1 MPEKK
6 LYDLTVDPEFRDLIP
21 PLNEEELKLL
31 EESLVADG
39 CESPLIVW
47 NGVIVDGH
55 NRYAICRKHEI
66 PFAIQEKNFS
76 SRDDAM
82 LWMLRNQLG
91 RRNLNN
97 YQRVELVL
105 KFEPLVKNAAEQ
117 RMMAGKAANPVP
129 TLAQGQTKGRT
140 RDHLSEAAGVS
151 HGTFAKAKK
160 LVQSADEET
169 KRELRAGKVTVNR
182 AYTDLLEKEHEGET
196 KICERCKQEKPL
208 SAFSIPSNRRSFSSV
223 CRDCEKEISAVAKS
237 AAEAAAKPAD
247 TAAKPADIAASSEPP
262 CPIPGMVMHNG
273 APIHVE
279 RPLPDTPE
287 MFRYVADLVK
297 SCCEED
303 AFINGNGTAKPTGLL
318 HSVNGAATG
327 VTTAGAAI
335 TADEIIDLIHSVKS
349 GYRKKAVFLLN
360 DSTVKTLRRLKDGN
374 GQYLWQPGLK
384 EGQPDKLLSYRLV
397 TSAYMP
403 EVASG
408 AKPVLFGDFSSYWIA
423 DRQGRSFQRLNELY
437 AATGQIGFRATQ
449 RVDGRLVQSEGL
461 KCLAMKA

>member
-6 LYDLTVDPEFRDLIP
+6 LYDLTVDPEFRDLIS

-66 PFAIQEKNFS
+66 PFAIQEKDFS

-91 RRNLNN
+91 RRNLNS
-97 YQRVELVL
+97 YQRVGLAL

-182 AYTDLLEKEHEGET
+182 AYTELLEKEHEGET

-279 RPLPDTPE
+279 TALPDTPE
-287 MFRYVADLVK
+287 MFCYVADLVK
-297 SCCEED
+297 SCCD
-303 AFINGNGTAKPTGLL
+303 SYVIGL
-318 HSVNGAATG
+318 
-327 VTTAGAAI
+327 
-335 TADEIIDLIHSVKS
+335 
-349 GYRKKAVFLLN
+349 
-360 DSTVKTLRRLKDGN
+360 
-374 GQYLWQPGLK
+374 
-384 EGQPDKLLSYRLV
+384 
-397 TSAYMP
+397 TSAMRRYS
-403 EVASG
+403 SG
-408 AKPVLFGDFSSYWIA
+408 MGSKEHDAQILELVRQTNEQVLTI
-423 DRQGRSFQRLNELY
+423 LNE
-437 AATGQIGFRATQ
+437 R
-449 RVDGRLVQSEGL
+449 
-461 KCLAMKA
+461 MKEQ

>member
-182 AYTDLLEKEHEGET
+182 AYTELLEKEHEGET

-247 TAAKPADIAASSEPP
+247 TAASSEPP

-297 SCCEED
+297 SCCD
-303 AFINGNGTAKPTGLL
+303 SYVIGL
-318 HSVNGAATG
+318 
-327 VTTAGAAI
+327 
-335 TADEIIDLIHSVKS
+335 
-349 GYRKKAVFLLN
+349 
-360 DSTVKTLRRLKDGN
+360 
-374 GQYLWQPGLK
+374 
-384 EGQPDKLLSYRLV
+384 
-397 TSAYMP
+397 TSAMRRYS
-403 EVASG
+403 SG
-408 AKPVLFGDFSSYWIA
+408 MGSEEHNAQILELVRQTNAQVLTI
-423 DRQGRSFQRLNELY
+423 LNE
-437 AATGQIGFRATQ
+437 R
-449 RVDGRLVQSEGL
+449 
-461 KCLAMKA
+461 MKEK

>member
-6 LYDLTVDPEFRDLIP
+6 LYDLAVDPEFRDLIP

-31 EESLVADG
+31 EGSLVADG

-47 NGVIVDGH
+47 NSVIIDGH

-66 PFAIQEKNFS
+66 PFAIQEKDFS
-76 SRDDAM
+76 SRDEAM

-117 RMMAGKAANPVP
+117 RMMAGKVANPVP
-129 TLAQGQTKGRT
+129 TLAQGQTKGKT

-182 AYTDLLEKEHEGET
+182 AYTELLEKEHEGET

-223 CRDCEKEISAVAKS
+223 CRNCEKEISAAAKS

-247 TAAKPADIAASSEPP
+247 IAASSEPL

-279 RPLPDTPE
+279 TALPDTPE
-287 MFRYVADLVK
+287 MFCYVADLVK
-297 SCCEED
+297 SCCD
-303 AFINGNGTAKPTGLL
+303 SYVIGL
-318 HSVNGAATG
+318 
-327 VTTAGAAI
+327 
-335 TADEIIDLIHSVKS
+335 
-349 GYRKKAVFLLN
+349 
-360 DSTVKTLRRLKDGN
+360 
-374 GQYLWQPGLK
+374 
-384 EGQPDKLLSYRLV
+384 
-397 TSAYMP
+397 TSAMRRYS
-403 EVASG
+403 SG
-408 AKPVLFGDFSSYWIA
+408 MGSEEHDAQILGLVRQTNAQVLTI
-423 DRQGRSFQRLNELY
+423 LNE
-437 AATGQIGFRATQ
+437 R
-449 RVDGRLVQSEGL
+449 
-461 KCLAMKA
+461 MKEK

>member
-6 LYDLTVDPEFRDLIP
+6 LYDLTVDSEFRDLIP

-31 EESLVADG
+31 EASLVADG

-66 PFAIQEKNFS
+66 PFAIQEKDFS

-91 RRNLNN
+91 RRNLNS

-105 KFEPLVKNAAEQ
+105 KFEPLVKSAAEQ
-117 RMMAGKAANPVP
+117 RMLAGKVANPVP
-129 TLAQGQTKGRT
+129 TLAQGQTKGKT

-182 AYTDLLEKEHEGET
+182 AYTELLEKEHEGET

-223 CRDCEKEISAVAKS
+223 CRDCEKENSAVAKS
-237 AAEAAAKPAD
+237 AAEA
-247 TAAKPADIAASSEPP
+247 AAKPADIAASSEPP

-297 SCCEED
+297 SCCD
-303 AFINGNGTAKPTGLL
+303 SYVIGL
-318 HSVNGAATG
+318 
-327 VTTAGAAI
+327 
-335 TADEIIDLIHSVKS
+335 
-349 GYRKKAVFLLN
+349 
-360 DSTVKTLRRLKDGN
+360 
-374 GQYLWQPGLK
+374 
-384 EGQPDKLLSYRLV
+384 
-397 TSAYMP
+397 TSAMRRYS
-403 EVASG
+403 SG
-408 AKPVLFGDFSSYWIA
+408 MGSEEHNAQILEMVRRTNEQVLTI
-423 DRQGRSFQRLNELY
+423 LNE
-437 AATGQIGFRATQ
+437 RM
-449 RVDGRLVQSEGL
+449 EE
-461 KCLAMKA
+461 K

>member
-31 EESLVADG
+31 EESIVADG

-47 NGVIVDGH
+47 NGIIIDGH
-55 NRYAICRKHEI
+55 NRYAICRKHNI
-66 PFAIQEKNFS
+66 PFPIQEKNFS

-117 RMMAGKAANPVP
+117 RMLAGKAANPVP

-182 AYTDLLEKEHEGET
+182 AYTELLEKEHEGET

-223 CRDCEKEISAVAKS
+223 CMDCEKEISAVAKS
-237 AAEAAAKPAD
+237 AAEA
-247 TAAKPADIAASSEPP
+247 AAKPADIAASSEPP

-279 RPLPDTPE
+279 TALPDTPE
-287 MFRYVADLVK
+287 MFCYVADLVK
-297 SCCEED
+297 SCCD
-303 AFINGNGTAKPTGLL
+303 SYVIGL
-318 HSVNGAATG
+318 
-327 VTTAGAAI
+327 
-335 TADEIIDLIHSVKS
+335 
-349 GYRKKAVFLLN
+349 
-360 DSTVKTLRRLKDGN
+360 
-374 GQYLWQPGLK
+374 
-384 EGQPDKLLSYRLV
+384 
-397 TSAYMP
+397 TSAMRRYS
-403 EVASG
+403 SG
-408 AKPVLFGDFSSYWIA
+408 MGSEEHDAQILELVRQTNAQVLTI
-423 DRQGRSFQRLNELY
+423 LNE
-437 AATGQIGFRATQ
+437 R
-449 RVDGRLVQSEGL
+449 
-461 KCLAMKA
+461 MKEK

>member
-1 MPEKK
+1 MTEKK
-6 LYDLTVDPEFRDLIP
+6 VYDLTVDPEFRDLIP

-31 EESLVADG
+31 EASIVADG

-91 RRNLNN
+91 RRNLNS

-160 LVQSADEET
+160 LVLSADEET

-182 AYTDLLEKEHEGET
+182 AYTDLLKKEHEGET

-237 AAEAAAKPAD
+237 AAEAAAK
-247 TAAKPADIAASSEPP
+247 TAGATEKMTDASKSEPP

-279 RPLPDTPE
+279 TALPDTPE

-297 SCCEED
+297 SCCD
-303 AFINGNGTAKPTGLL
+303 SYVIGL
-318 HSVNGAATG
+318 
-327 VTTAGAAI
+327 
-335 TADEIIDLIHSVKS
+335 
-349 GYRKKAVFLLN
+349 
-360 DSTVKTLRRLKDGN
+360 
-374 GQYLWQPGLK
+374 
-384 EGQPDKLLSYRLV
+384 
-397 TSAYMP
+397 TSAMRRYSRGMGS
-403 EVASG
+403 EEHNAQILEMVRRTNAQ
-408 AKPVLFGDFSSYWIA
+408 VLTI
-423 DRQGRSFQRLNELY
+423 LNE
-437 AATGQIGFRATQ
+437 RM
-449 RVDGRLVQSEGL
+449 EE
-461 KCLAMKA
+461 K

>member
-39 CESPLIVW
+39 CESPIIVW
-47 NGVIVDGH
+47 NGAIIDGH
-55 NRYAICRKHEI
+55 NRYAICRKHDI
-66 PFAIQEKNFS
+66 PFSIQEKHFDT
-76 SRDDAM
+76 RDEVM

-182 AYTDLLEKEHEGET
+182 AYTELLEKEHEGET

-223 CRDCEKEISAVAKS
+223 CRDCEKEISAAAKS
-237 AAEAAAKPAD
+237 AAEA
-247 TAAKPADIAASSEPP
+247 AAKPADIAASSEPP

-279 RPLPDTPE
+279 TALPDTPE
-287 MFRYVADLVK
+287 MFCYVADLVK
-297 SCCEED
+297 SCCD
-303 AFINGNGTAKPTGLL
+303 SYVIGL
-318 HSVNGAATG
+318 
-327 VTTAGAAI
+327 
-335 TADEIIDLIHSVKS
+335 
-349 GYRKKAVFLLN
+349 
-360 DSTVKTLRRLKDGN
+360 
-374 GQYLWQPGLK
+374 
-384 EGQPDKLLSYRLV
+384 
-397 TSAYMP
+397 TSAMRRYS
-403 EVASG
+403 SG
-408 AKPVLFGDFSSYWIA
+408 MGSEEHDAQILELVRQTNAQVLTI
-423 DRQGRSFQRLNELY
+423 LNE
-437 AATGQIGFRATQ
+437 R
-449 RVDGRLVQSEGL
+449 
-461 KCLAMKA
+461 MKEK

>member
-1 MPEKK
+1 MTEQKV
-6 LYDLTVDPEFRDLIP
+6 YELTVDSEFRDLIP

-31 EESLVADG
+31 EESIVADG

-182 AYTDLLEKEHEGET
+182 AYTELLEKEHEGET

-297 SCCEED
+297 SCCD
-303 AFINGNGTAKPTGLL
+303 SYVIGL
-318 HSVNGAATG
+318 
-327 VTTAGAAI
+327 
-335 TADEIIDLIHSVKS
+335 
-349 GYRKKAVFLLN
+349 
-360 DSTVKTLRRLKDGN
+360 
-374 GQYLWQPGLK
+374 
-384 EGQPDKLLSYRLV
+384 
-397 TSAYMP
+397 TSAMRRYS
-403 EVASG
+403 SG
-408 AKPVLFGDFSSYWIA
+408 MGSKEHDAQILELVRQTNSQVLTI
-423 DRQGRSFQRLNELY
+423 LNE
-437 AATGQIGFRATQ
+437 R
-449 RVDGRLVQSEGL
+449 
-461 KCLAMKA
+461 MKEQ

>member
-140 RDHLSEAAGVS
+140 RDHLSEAAGAS

-182 AYTDLLEKEHEGET
+182 AYTELLEKEHEGET

-247 TAAKPADIAASSEPP
+247 TAASSEPP

-287 MFRYVADLVK
+287 MFCYVADLVK
-297 SCCEED
+297 SCCD
-303 AFINGNGTAKPTGLL
+303 SYVIGL
-318 HSVNGAATG
+318 
-327 VTTAGAAI
+327 
-335 TADEIIDLIHSVKS
+335 
-349 GYRKKAVFLLN
+349 
-360 DSTVKTLRRLKDGN
+360 
-374 GQYLWQPGLK
+374 
-384 EGQPDKLLSYRLV
+384 
-397 TSAYMP
+397 TSAMRRYS
-403 EVASG
+403 SG
-408 AKPVLFGDFSSYWIA
+408 MGSEEHDAQILELVRQTNAQVLTI
-423 DRQGRSFQRLNELY
+423 LNE
-437 AATGQIGFRATQ
+437 R
-449 RVDGRLVQSEGL
+449 
-461 KCLAMKA
+461 MKEK

>member
-91 RRNLNN
+91 RRNLND
-97 YQRVELVL
+97 YQRGEMVLVL
-105 KFEPLVKNAAEQ
+105 KRQLASVAEMKM
-117 RMMAGKAANPVP
+117 RAGIRSTDNPETNLSQGAEERK
-129 TLAQGQTKGRT
+129 TLSQLAK
-140 RDHLSEAAGVS
+140 LAGVS
-151 HGTFAKAKK
+151 GTQMKK
-160 LVQSADEET
+160 IDKLANSADEET
-169 KRELRAGKVTVNR
+169 KTKLRKGEVSVHR
-182 AYTDLLEKEHEGET
+182 AYTDLVEKEHEGET
-196 KICERCKQEKPL
+196 KICERCKQEKPV

-223 CRDCEKEISAVAKS
+223 CRECEKEISTVAKS
-237 AAEAAAKPAD
+237 AAEAAAKTTD
-247 TAAKPADIAASSEPP
+247 AAVKTADISSNAEPP

-279 RPLPDTPE
+279 TALPDTPE

-297 SCCEED
+297 SCCD
-303 AFINGNGTAKPTGLL
+303 SYVIGL
-318 HSVNGAATG
+318 
-327 VTTAGAAI
+327 
-335 TADEIIDLIHSVKS
+335 
-349 GYRKKAVFLLN
+349 
-360 DSTVKTLRRLKDGN
+360 
-374 GQYLWQPGLK
+374 
-384 EGQPDKLLSYRLV
+384 
-397 TSAYMP
+397 TSAMRRYS
-403 EVASG
+403 SG
-408 AKPVLFGDFSSYWIA
+408 MGSEEHNTQILEMVRRTNAQVLTI
-423 DRQGRSFQRLNELY
+423 LNE
-437 AATGQIGFRATQ
+437 RM
-449 RVDGRLVQSEGL
+449 EE
-461 KCLAMKA
+461 K

>member
-31 EESLVADG
+31 EASLVADG

-105 KFEPLVKNAAEQ
+105 KFEPLVKSAAEQ
-117 RMMAGKAANPVP
+117 RMLAGKAANPVP

-182 AYTDLLEKEHEGET
+182 AYTELLEKEHEGET

-223 CRDCEKEISAVAKS
+223 CRDCEKDISAVAKS
-237 AAEAAAKPAD
+237 AAEA
-247 TAAKPADIAASSEPP
+247 AAKPADIAASSEPP

-297 SCCEED
+297 SCCD
-303 AFINGNGTAKPTGLL
+303 SYVIGL
-318 HSVNGAATG
+318 
-327 VTTAGAAI
+327 
-335 TADEIIDLIHSVKS
+335 
-349 GYRKKAVFLLN
+349 
-360 DSTVKTLRRLKDGN
+360 
-374 GQYLWQPGLK
+374 
-384 EGQPDKLLSYRLV
+384 
-397 TSAYMP
+397 TSAMRRYS
-403 EVASG
+403 SG
-408 AKPVLFGDFSSYWIA
+408 MGSEEHDAQILELVRQTNAQVLTI
-423 DRQGRSFQRLNELY
+423 LNE
-437 AATGQIGFRATQ
+437 R
-449 RVDGRLVQSEGL
+449 
-461 KCLAMKA
+461 MKEK

>member
-6 LYDLTVDPEFRDLIP
+6 VYDLTVDPEFRDLIP

-47 NGVIVDGH
+47 KGVIIDGH
-55 NRYAICRKHEI
+55 NRYMICQKHDI
-66 PFAIQEKNFS
+66 PFSIQEKHFDT
-76 SRDDAM
+76 REEVM

-91 RRNLNN
+91 RRNLNS

-182 AYTDLLEKEHEGET
+182 AYTELLEKEHEGET

-297 SCCEED
+297 SCCD
-303 AFINGNGTAKPTGLL
+303 SYVIGL
-318 HSVNGAATG
+318 
-327 VTTAGAAI
+327 
-335 TADEIIDLIHSVKS
+335 
-349 GYRKKAVFLLN
+349 
-360 DSTVKTLRRLKDGN
+360 
-374 GQYLWQPGLK
+374 
-384 EGQPDKLLSYRLV
+384 
-397 TSAYMP
+397 TSAMRRYS
-403 EVASG
+403 SG
-408 AKPVLFGDFSSYWIA
+408 MGSEEHNAQILEMVRRTNAQVLTI
-423 DRQGRSFQRLNELY
+423 LNE
-437 AATGQIGFRATQ
+437 RM
-449 RVDGRLVQSEGL
+449 EE
-461 KCLAMKA
+461 K

>member
-6 LYDLTVDPEFRDLIP
+6 VYDLTVDPEFRDLIP

-91 RRNLNN
+91 RRNLNS

-182 AYTDLLEKEHEGET
+182 AYTELLEKEHEGET

-247 TAAKPADIAASSEPP
+247 IAASSEPP

-273 APIHVE
+273 APSHVE
-279 RPLPDTPE
+279 TALPDTPE
-287 MFRYVADLVK
+287 MFCYVADLVK
-297 SCCEED
+297 SCCD
-303 AFINGNGTAKPTGLL
+303 SYVIGL
-318 HSVNGAATG
+318 
-327 VTTAGAAI
+327 
-335 TADEIIDLIHSVKS
+335 
-349 GYRKKAVFLLN
+349 
-360 DSTVKTLRRLKDGN
+360 
-374 GQYLWQPGLK
+374 
-384 EGQPDKLLSYRLV
+384 
-397 TSAYMP
+397 TSAMRRYS
-403 EVASG
+403 SG
-408 AKPVLFGDFSSYWIA
+408 MGSKEHDAQILELVRQTNSQVLTI
-423 DRQGRSFQRLNELY
+423 LNE
-437 AATGQIGFRATQ
+437 R
-449 RVDGRLVQSEGL
+449 
-461 KCLAMKA
+461 MKEQ

>member
-1 MPEKK
+1 MTEQKV
-6 LYDLTVDPEFRDLIP
+6 YELTVDPEFRDLIT

-31 EESLVADG
+31 EASLVADG

-182 AYTDLLEKEHEGET
+182 AYTELLEKEHEGET

-247 TAAKPADIAASSEPP
+247 IAASSEPP

-297 SCCEED
+297 SCCD
-303 AFINGNGTAKPTGLL
+303 SYVIGL
-318 HSVNGAATG
+318 
-327 VTTAGAAI
+327 
-335 TADEIIDLIHSVKS
+335 
-349 GYRKKAVFLLN
+349 
-360 DSTVKTLRRLKDGN
+360 
-374 GQYLWQPGLK
+374 
-384 EGQPDKLLSYRLV
+384 
-397 TSAYMP
+397 TSAMRRYS
-403 EVASG
+403 SG
-408 AKPVLFGDFSSYWIA
+408 MGSEEHNAQIMEMVRRTNEQVLTI
-423 DRQGRSFQRLNELY
+423 LNE
-437 AATGQIGFRATQ
+437 RM
-449 RVDGRLVQSEGL
+449 EE
-461 KCLAMKA
+461 K

>member
-47 NGVIVDGH
+47 NGVIIDGH
-55 NRYAICRKHEI
+55 NRYAICRKHDI
-66 PFAIQEKNFS
+66 PFSIQEKNFS

-91 RRNLNN
+91 RRNLNS

-105 KFEPLVKNAAEQ
+105 KFEPLVKSAAEQ
-117 RMMAGKAANPVP
+117 RMLAGKAANPVP
-129 TLAQGQTKGRT
+129 TLAQGQTKGKT

-182 AYTDLLEKEHEGET
+182 AYTELLEKEHEGET

-208 SAFSIPSNRRSFSSV
+208 SAFSIPSNCRSFSSV
-223 CRDCEKEISAVAKS
+223 CRDCEKEISAVAKR
-237 AAEAAAKPAD
+237 AAEA
-247 TAAKPADIAASSEPP
+247 AAKPADIAASSEPP

-279 RPLPDTPE
+279 TALPDTPE
-287 MFRYVADLVK
+287 MFCYVADLVK
-297 SCCEED
+297 SCCD
-303 AFINGNGTAKPTGLL
+303 SYVIGL
-318 HSVNGAATG
+318 
-327 VTTAGAAI
+327 
-335 TADEIIDLIHSVKS
+335 
-349 GYRKKAVFLLN
+349 
-360 DSTVKTLRRLKDGN
+360 
-374 GQYLWQPGLK
+374 
-384 EGQPDKLLSYRLV
+384 
-397 TSAYMP
+397 TSAMRRYS
-403 EVASG
+403 SG
-408 AKPVLFGDFSSYWIA
+408 MGSEEHDAQILELVRQTNAQVLTI
-423 DRQGRSFQRLNELY
+423 LNE
-437 AATGQIGFRATQ
+437 R
-449 RVDGRLVQSEGL
+449 
-461 KCLAMKA
+461 MKEK

>member
-47 NGVIVDGH
+47 NGVIIDGH
-55 NRYAICRKHEI
+55 NRYAICRKHDV
-66 PFAIQEKNFS
+66 PFSIQEKDFS
-76 SRDDAM
+76 SRDEAM

-182 AYTDLLEKEHEGET
+182 AYTELLEKEHEGET

-247 TAAKPADIAASSEPP
+247 IAASSEPP

-279 RPLPDTPE
+279 TALPDTPE
-287 MFRYVADLVK
+287 MFCYVADLVK
-297 SCCEED
+297 SCCD
-303 AFINGNGTAKPTGLL
+303 SYVIGL
-318 HSVNGAATG
+318 
-327 VTTAGAAI
+327 
-335 TADEIIDLIHSVKS
+335 
-349 GYRKKAVFLLN
+349 
-360 DSTVKTLRRLKDGN
+360 
-374 GQYLWQPGLK
+374 
-384 EGQPDKLLSYRLV
+384 
-397 TSAYMP
+397 TSAMRRYS
-403 EVASG
+403 SG
-408 AKPVLFGDFSSYWIA
+408 MGSEEHDAQILELVRQTNAQVLTI
-423 DRQGRSFQRLNELY
+423 LNE
-437 AATGQIGFRATQ
+437 R
-449 RVDGRLVQSEGL
+449 
-461 KCLAMKA
+461 MKEK

>member
-6 LYDLTVDPEFRDLIP
+6 LHDLTVDPEFRDLIP

-182 AYTDLLEKEHEGET
+182 AYTELLEKEHEGET
-196 KICERCKQEKPL
+196 KICERCKQEKSL

-237 AAEAAAKPAD
+237 AAEA
-247 TAAKPADIAASSEPP
+247 AAKPADIAASSEPP

-297 SCCEED
+297 SCCD
-303 AFINGNGTAKPTGLL
+303 SYVIGL
-318 HSVNGAATG
+318 
-327 VTTAGAAI
+327 
-335 TADEIIDLIHSVKS
+335 
-349 GYRKKAVFLLN
+349 
-360 DSTVKTLRRLKDGN
+360 
-374 GQYLWQPGLK
+374 
-384 EGQPDKLLSYRLV
+384 
-397 TSAYMP
+397 TSAMRRYS
-403 EVASG
+403 SG
-408 AKPVLFGDFSSYWIA
+408 MGSEEHNAQILEMVRRTNAQVLTI
-423 DRQGRSFQRLNELY
+423 LNKRMEE
-437 AATGQIGFRATQ
+437 Q
-449 RVDGRLVQSEGL
+449 
-461 KCLAMKA
+461 

>member
-47 NGVIVDGH
+47 NGVIIDGH
-55 NRYAICRKHEI
+55 NRYMICQKHDI
-66 PFAIQEKNFS
+66 PFSIQEKHFDT
-76 SRDDAM
+76 REEVM

-117 RMMAGKAANPVP
+117 RMLAGKAANPVP

-182 AYTDLLEKEHEGET
+182 AYTELLEKEHEGET

-297 SCCEED
+297 SCCD
-303 AFINGNGTAKPTGLL
+303 SYVIGL
-318 HSVNGAATG
+318 
-327 VTTAGAAI
+327 
-335 TADEIIDLIHSVKS
+335 
-349 GYRKKAVFLLN
+349 
-360 DSTVKTLRRLKDGN
+360 
-374 GQYLWQPGLK
+374 
-384 EGQPDKLLSYRLV
+384 
-397 TSAYMP
+397 TSAMRRYS
-403 EVASG
+403 SG
-408 AKPVLFGDFSSYWIA
+408 MGSEEHNAQILEMVCRTNEQVLTI
-423 DRQGRSFQRLNELY
+423 LNE
-437 AATGQIGFRATQ
+437 RM
-449 RVDGRLVQSEGL
+449 EE
-461 KCLAMKA
+461 K

>member
-31 EESLVADG
+31 EASLVADG

-182 AYTDLLEKEHEGET
+182 AYTELLEKEHEGET

-247 TAAKPADIAASSEPP
+247 TAASSEPP

-287 MFRYVADLVK
+287 MFCYVADLVK
-297 SCCEED
+297 SCCD
-303 AFINGNGTAKPTGLL
+303 SYVIGL
-318 HSVNGAATG
+318 
-327 VTTAGAAI
+327 
-335 TADEIIDLIHSVKS
+335 
-349 GYRKKAVFLLN
+349 
-360 DSTVKTLRRLKDGN
+360 
-374 GQYLWQPGLK
+374 
-384 EGQPDKLLSYRLV
+384 
-397 TSAYMP
+397 TSAMRRYS
-403 EVASG
+403 SG
-408 AKPVLFGDFSSYWIA
+408 MGSEEHDAQILELVRQTNAQVLTI
-423 DRQGRSFQRLNELY
+423 LNE
-437 AATGQIGFRATQ
+437 R
-449 RVDGRLVQSEGL
+449 
-461 KCLAMKA
+461 MKEK

>member
-6 LYDLTVDPEFRDLIP
+6 LYDLTVDSEFRDLIP

-31 EESLVADG
+31 EASLVADG

-66 PFAIQEKNFS
+66 PFAIQEKDFS

-91 RRNLNN
+91 RRNLNS

-105 KFEPLVKNAAEQ
+105 KFEPLVKSAAEQ
-117 RMMAGKAANPVP
+117 RMLAGKVANPVP
-129 TLAQGQTKGRT
+129 TLAQGQTKGKT

-182 AYTDLLEKEHEGET
+182 AYTELLEKEHEGET

-223 CRDCEKEISAVAKS
+223 CRDCEKENSAVAKS
-237 AAEAAAKPAD
+237 AAEA
-247 TAAKPADIAASSEPP
+247 AAKPADIAASSEPP

-297 SCCEED
+297 SCCD
-303 AFINGNGTAKPTGLL
+303 SYVIGL
-318 HSVNGAATG
+318 
-327 VTTAGAAI
+327 
-335 TADEIIDLIHSVKS
+335 
-349 GYRKKAVFLLN
+349 
-360 DSTVKTLRRLKDGN
+360 
-374 GQYLWQPGLK
+374 
-384 EGQPDKLLSYRLV
+384 
-397 TSAYMP
+397 TSAMRHYS
-403 EVASG
+403 SG
-408 AKPVLFGDFSSYWIA
+408 MGSEEHNAQILEMVRQTNAQVLTI
-423 DRQGRSFQRLNELY
+423 LNE
-437 AATGQIGFRATQ
+437 RM
-449 RVDGRLVQSEGL
+449 EE
-461 KCLAMKA
+461 K

>member
-6 LYDLTVDPEFRDLIP
+6 VYDLTVDPEFRDLIP

-47 NGVIVDGH
+47 NGVIIDGH
-55 NRYAICRKHEI
+55 NRYMICQKHDI
-66 PFAIQEKNFS
+66 PFSIQEKHFDT
-76 SRDDAM
+76 REEVM

-105 KFEPLVKNAAEQ
+105 KFEPLVKSAAEQ
-117 RMMAGKAANPVP
+117 RMLAGKVANPVP

-208 SAFSIPSNRRSFSSV
+208 SAFSIPSNRRGFSSV

-237 AAEAAAKPAD
+237 AAEA
-247 TAAKPADIAASSEPP
+247 AAKPADIAASSEPP

-297 SCCEED
+297 SCCD
-303 AFINGNGTAKPTGLL
+303 SYVIGL
-318 HSVNGAATG
+318 
-327 VTTAGAAI
+327 
-335 TADEIIDLIHSVKS
+335 
-349 GYRKKAVFLLN
+349 
-360 DSTVKTLRRLKDGN
+360 
-374 GQYLWQPGLK
+374 
-384 EGQPDKLLSYRLV
+384 
-397 TSAYMP
+397 TSAMRRYS
-403 EVASG
+403 SG
-408 AKPVLFGDFSSYWIA
+408 MGSEEHNAQILEMVRRTNAQVLTI
-423 DRQGRSFQRLNELY
+423 LNKRMEE
-437 AATGQIGFRATQ
+437 Q
-449 RVDGRLVQSEGL
+449 
-461 KCLAMKA
+461 

>member
-47 NGVIVDGH
+47 NGVIIDGH
-55 NRYAICRKHEI
+55 NRYAICRKHDV
-66 PFAIQEKNFS
+66 PFSIQEKDFS
-76 SRDDAM
+76 SRDEAM

-129 TLAQGQTKGRT
+129 TLAQGQTKGKT

-182 AYTDLLEKEHEGET
+182 AYTELLEKEHEGET

-208 SAFSIPSNRRSFSSV
+208 SAFSIPSNRHSFSSV

-237 AAEAAAKPAD
+237 AAEA
-247 TAAKPADIAASSEPP
+247 AAKPADIAASSEPP

-279 RPLPDTPE
+279 TALPDTPE
-287 MFRYVADLVK
+287 MFCYVADLVK
-297 SCCEED
+297 SCCD
-303 AFINGNGTAKPTGLL
+303 SYVIGL
-318 HSVNGAATG
+318 
-327 VTTAGAAI
+327 
-335 TADEIIDLIHSVKS
+335 
-349 GYRKKAVFLLN
+349 
-360 DSTVKTLRRLKDGN
+360 
-374 GQYLWQPGLK
+374 
-384 EGQPDKLLSYRLV
+384 
-397 TSAYMP
+397 TSAMRRYS
-403 EVASG
+403 SG
-408 AKPVLFGDFSSYWIA
+408 MGSEEHNAQILEMVRRTNEQVLTI
-423 DRQGRSFQRLNELY
+423 LNE
-437 AATGQIGFRATQ
+437 RM
-449 RVDGRLVQSEGL
+449 EE
-461 KCLAMKA
+461 K

>member
-6 LYDLTVDPEFRDLIP
+6 LYDLTVDSEFRDLIP

-31 EESLVADG
+31 EASLVADG

-47 NGVIVDGH
+47 KGVIIDGH
-55 NRYAICRKHEI
+55 NRYMICQKHDI
-66 PFAIQEKNFS
+66 PFSIQEKHFDT
-76 SRDDAM
+76 REEVM

-182 AYTDLLEKEHEGET
+182 AYTELLEKEHEGET

-247 TAAKPADIAASSEPP
+247 IAASSEPP

-279 RPLPDTPE
+279 TVLPDTPE
-287 MFRYVADLVK
+287 MFCYVADLVK
-297 SCCEED
+297 SCCD
-303 AFINGNGTAKPTGLL
+303 SYVIGL
-318 HSVNGAATG
+318 
-327 VTTAGAAI
+327 
-335 TADEIIDLIHSVKS
+335 
-349 GYRKKAVFLLN
+349 
-360 DSTVKTLRRLKDGN
+360 
-374 GQYLWQPGLK
+374 
-384 EGQPDKLLSYRLV
+384 
-397 TSAYMP
+397 TSAMRRYS
-403 EVASG
+403 SG
-408 AKPVLFGDFSSYWIA
+408 MGSEEHDAQILELVRQTNAQVLTI
-423 DRQGRSFQRLNELY
+423 LNK
-437 AATGQIGFRATQ
+437 R
-449 RVDGRLVQSEGL
+449 
-461 KCLAMKA
+461 MKEQ

>member
-1 MPEKK
+1 MPEQKV
-6 LYDLTVDPEFRDLIP
+6 YDLIIDPEFRDLIP

-31 EESLVADG
+31 EASIVADG

-66 PFAIQEKNFS
+66 PFAIQEKDFS

-91 RRNLNN
+91 RRNLNS

-105 KFEPLVKNAAEQ
+105 KFEPLVKSAAEQ

-129 TLAQGQTKGRT
+129 TLAQGQTKGKT

-160 LVQSADEET
+160 LVQSADEGT

-182 AYTDLLEKEHEGET
+182 AYTELLEKEHEGET

-247 TAAKPADIAASSEPP
+247 IAASSEPP

-279 RPLPDTPE
+279 TALPDTPE
-287 MFRYVADLVK
+287 MFCYVADLVK
-297 SCCEED
+297 SCCD
-303 AFINGNGTAKPTGLL
+303 SYVIGL
-318 HSVNGAATG
+318 
-327 VTTAGAAI
+327 
-335 TADEIIDLIHSVKS
+335 
-349 GYRKKAVFLLN
+349 
-360 DSTVKTLRRLKDGN
+360 
-374 GQYLWQPGLK
+374 
-384 EGQPDKLLSYRLV
+384 
-397 TSAYMP
+397 TSAMRRYS
-403 EVASG
+403 SG
-408 AKPVLFGDFSSYWIA
+408 MGSEEHDAQILELVRQTNAQVLTI
-423 DRQGRSFQRLNELY
+423 LNE
-437 AATGQIGFRATQ
+437 R
-449 RVDGRLVQSEGL
+449 
-461 KCLAMKA
+461 MKEK

>member
-182 AYTDLLEKEHEGET
+182 AYTELLEKEHEGET

-247 TAAKPADIAASSEPP
+247 IAASSEPP

-297 SCCEED
+297 SCCD
-303 AFINGNGTAKPTGLL
+303 SYVIGL
-318 HSVNGAATG
+318 
-327 VTTAGAAI
+327 
-335 TADEIIDLIHSVKS
+335 
-349 GYRKKAVFLLN
+349 
-360 DSTVKTLRRLKDGN
+360 
-374 GQYLWQPGLK
+374 
-384 EGQPDKLLSYRLV
+384 
-397 TSAYMP
+397 TSAMRRYSDGMGS
-403 EVASG
+403 EEHNAQILEMVRRTNAQ
-408 AKPVLFGDFSSYWIA
+408 VLTI
-423 DRQGRSFQRLNELY
+423 LNKRME
-437 AATGQIGFRATQ
+437 
-449 RVDGRLVQSEGL
+449 E
-461 KCLAMKA
+461 K

>member
-182 AYTDLLEKEHEGET
+182 AYTELLEKEHEGET

-287 MFRYVADLVK
+287 MFCYVADLVK
-297 SCCEED
+297 SCCD
-303 AFINGNGTAKPTGLL
+303 SYVIGL
-318 HSVNGAATG
+318 
-327 VTTAGAAI
+327 
-335 TADEIIDLIHSVKS
+335 
-349 GYRKKAVFLLN
+349 
-360 DSTVKTLRRLKDGN
+360 
-374 GQYLWQPGLK
+374 
-384 EGQPDKLLSYRLV
+384 
-397 TSAYMP
+397 TSAMRRYS
-403 EVASG
+403 SG
-408 AKPVLFGDFSSYWIA
+408 MGSKEHDAQILELVRQTNAQVLTV
-423 DRQGRSFQRLNELY
+423 LNE
-437 AATGQIGFRATQ
+437 R
-449 RVDGRLVQSEGL
+449 
-461 KCLAMKA
+461 MKEQ